1 MDKSIAILVAL
12 GCIALLIK
20 ALTGGASGRKPAPVA
35 KPFMT
40 RREMAMLD
48 ILERLVPECRFHA
61 QVSMGALLDAP
72 KVMGKPRHPSD
83 RNAFSQKIVDFV
95 MQDRRTGAIVALIEI
110 DDSSHRPNRDHARDT
125 MTAGAGYRT
134 VRIGR
139 SVQPNFNDVRIA
151 VAGLIAEPIAT
162 RGAAQGE

>member
-110 DDSSHRPNRDHARDT
+110 DDSSHRPDRDRARDT
-125 MTAGAGYRT
+125 ITTGAGYRT

-139 SVQPNFNDVRIA
+139 SVQPNFNEVRIA

>member
-1 MDKSIAILVAL
+1 MDKAIAILVAL
-12 GCIALLIK
+12 GCIGLLIK
-20 ALTGGASGRKPAPVA
+20 ALTGGSSDRKPAPVA

-72 KVMGKPRHPSD
+72 KVTGKARHASD

-110 DDSSHRPNRDHARDT
+110 DDSSHRPDRDRARDI

-139 SVQPNFNDVRIA
+139 SVQPNFNEVRAA
-151 VAGLIAEPIAT
+151 VGVIL
-162 RGAAQGE
+162 AQPDQA

>member
-20 ALTGGASGRKPAPVA
+20 ALTGGASSRKPAPVA

-72 KVMGKPRHPSD
+72 QVTGKPRHPSD

-110 DDSSHRPNRDHARDT
+110 DDSSHRADRDRARDT

-139 SVQPNFNDVRIA
+139 SVQPNFNEVRVA
-151 VAGLIAEPIAT
+151 VAGLIAEPSPT
-162 RGAAQGE
+162 RGAAHGG

>member
-12 GCIALLIK
+12 GCIGLLIK
-20 ALTGGASGRKPAPVA
+20 ALTGGSSGRKPAPVA

-72 KVMGKPRHPSD
+72 KVMGKARHASD

-110 DDSSHRPNRDHARDT
+110 DDSSHTPDRDRVRDI

-139 SVQPNFNDVRIA
+139 SVQPNFNEVRAA
-151 VAGLIAEPIAT
+151 VGVIL
-162 RGAAQGE
+162 AQPDQA